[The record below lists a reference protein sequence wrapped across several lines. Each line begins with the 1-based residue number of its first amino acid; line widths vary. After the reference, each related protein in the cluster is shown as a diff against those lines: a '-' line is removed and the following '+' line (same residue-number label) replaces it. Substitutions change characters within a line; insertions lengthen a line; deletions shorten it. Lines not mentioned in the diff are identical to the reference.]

1 MLENVLG
8 ECEDLGEYER
18 SAALAVWHGDI
29 GAGVEALQRGADF
42 VRGQLSNKKKSQDPW
57 ISSRYAETLELV
69 SLCVAGYRGG
79 DAESS
84 TFRIWSK
91 ACSNLMQRS
100 ELSTSKSS
108 RTAYL
113 RGLMRFLMTIGFV
126 DGHQA
131 VLGDESLS
139 LCDRV
144 AFACH
149 FLTRNEL
156 KRFLAKNIDECERSG
171 NVEGIVITGIE
182 KKGIEILQ
190 SYVDRHADV
199 QTAALIT
206 SRVIFPSDWTAERR
220 ISAEWLHSYRSLLNS
235 WQMWQSRAMFDVDRA
250 DLLRKIKMKQNEG
263 TVGGYQGRRIPSG
276 RKAGLRQ
283 ADPDILPAIPAQLD
297 ARCNYCSSPL
307 GLKMQDS
314 HANQWLSKMKPVL
327 SCCPQCRKPLPRC
340 AICMLSLGA
349 LNPYMELTKER
360 SRPARGGTPLQP
372 PDDLSSLANFPF
384 AEWFTWCM
392 RCKHGGHAHHLVG
405 WFANHETCPV
415 SGCDCRCQFDG
426 IQKLNRPALSRSH
439 NSEPELQQNTPTNGE
454 SKRQETN

>member
-1 MLENVLG
+1 VLG

-18 SAALAVWHGDI
+18 SAALAAWHGDI
-29 GAGVEALQRGADF
+29 GAAVEALQRGADTI
-42 VRGQLSNKKKSQDPW
+42 RSQVGTKREIRDPR

-69 SLCVAGYRGG
+69 SLSVAGYRGG
-79 DAESS
+79 DVESS

-91 ACSNLMQRS
+91 ACTNLMQRS
-100 ELSTSKSS
+100 ELSSPRDS
-108 RTAYL
+108 RVAYL
-113 RGLMRFLMTIGFV
+113 RGLMRFLVTIGFE
-126 DGHQA
+126 DGHQT
-131 VLGDESLS
+131 VLGDDSLS

-144 AFACH
+144 AFACR
-149 FLTRNEL
+149 FLTWSEL
-156 KRFLAKNIDECERSG
+156 KKFLVKNIDECERSG

-182 KKGIEILQ
+182 KKGIKILQ
-190 SYVDRHADV
+190 AFVDRYADV
-199 QTAALIT
+199 QSAALIT
-206 SRVIFPSDWTAERR
+206 SRVIFPPDWTSERR
-220 ISAEWLHSYRSLLNS
+220 ICSEWLDAFRALLNS

-250 DLLRKIKMKQNEG
+250 DLLRKIKVRQNDG
-263 TVGGYQGRRIPSG
+263 IPGGNGKSPVGYPGRRAPSG

-283 ADPDILPAIPAQLD
+283 ADPDILPSIPAQLD

-307 GLKMQDS
+307 GLKVQDS

-340 AICMLSLGA
+340 SICMLSLGA

-360 SRPARGGTPLQP
+360 SKSSRGGTTLQP

-426 IQKLNRPALSRSH
+426 IQMLNRPALTRVQ
-439 NSEPELQQNTPTNGE
+439 NSDTPTSGIG
-454 SKRQETN
+454 RG